1 MGLRFRK
8 IFSIIPGV
16 RLNVS
21 KSGVSTS
28 LGGHGATVNVGTNGK
43 RTVTVGIPGT
53 GLSYNAPLN
62 VASGL
67 LVIAAAVACTVAY
80 LVAPT
85 QVMEALHWWQ
95 PKWF

>member
-8 IFSIIPGV
+8 IFSILPGV

-43 RTVTVGIPGT
+43 RTVTLGIPGT
-53 GLSYNAPLN
+53 GLSYQAPLN
-62 VASGL
+62 ILSVL
-67 LVIAAAVACTVAY
+67 LVLAAVLVIGIAF
-80 LVAPT
+80 LVAPQ
-85 QVMEALHWWQ
+85 QVQQLLHAWQ

>member
-28 LGGHGATVNVGTNGK
+28 LGGRGATVNVGTSGK

-53 GLSYNAPLN
+53 GLSYQAPLN
-62 VASGL
+62 MLSAL
-67 LVIAAAVACTVAY
+67 LVVAAALVLGIAF

-85 QVMEALHWWQ
+85 QVQQLLHAWQ

>member
-28 LGGHGATVNVGTNGK
+28 LGGHGATVNVGTSGK

-53 GLSYNAPLN
+53 GLSYNPPLN

-67 LVIAAAVACTVAY
+67 LVVAAVIVCGIAY

-85 QVMEALHWWQ
+85 QVMEMLHWWQ

>member
-8 IFSIIPGV
+8 IISILPGL

-28 LGGHGATVNVGTNGK
+28 LGGRGATVNVGANGK

-53 GLSYNAPLN
+53 GLSYQAPLN
-62 VASGL
+62 MLSAL
-67 LVIAAAVACTVAY
+67 LVVAAILVLGIVYLIA
-80 LVAPT
+80 PQ
-85 QVMEALHWWQ
+85 QVQQLLHAWQ

>member
-1 MGLRFRK
+1 MGMRFRK
-8 IFSIIPGV
+8 IFSVLPGV

-28 LGGHGATVNVGTNGK
+28 LGGHGATVNVGADG
-43 RTVTVGIPGT
+43 RRYVTVGVPGS
-53 GLSYNAPLN
+53 GLSYRAPLN
-62 VASGL
+62 GL
-67 LVIAAAVACTVAY
+67 ALLLIVAAALIAGIAY

-85 QVMEALHWWQ
+85 QVMQLLHWWQ

>member
-28 LGGHGATVNVGTNGK
+28 LGGHGATVNVGTSGK
-43 RTVTVGIPGT
+43 RTVTLGIPGT
-53 GLSYNAPLN
+53 GLSYQAPLN
-62 VASGL
+62 ALSAL
-67 LVIAAAVACTVAY
+67 LVVGAVVVAGIAY
-80 LVAPT
+80 LVAPQ
-85 QVMEALHWWQ
+85 QVMAALHWWQ

>member
-8 IFSIIPGV
+8 IFSVLPGV

-28 LGGHGATVNVGTNGK
+28 LGGHGATVNVGTTGK
-43 RTVTVGIPGT
+43 RTVTLGIPGT
-53 GLSYNAPLN
+53 GLSYNTPLN
-62 VASGL
+62 ALTAL
-67 LVIAAAVACTVAY
+67 LVVAAILIVGIIY
-80 LVAPT
+80 LVAPE
-85 QVMEALHWWQ
+85 VVLSVLHAWQ